1 MKTTLLAV
9 LAMLC
14 ISFVAS
20 AADASGKWSGEVP
33 GGRGNQ
39 PVSFTF
45 KAAGAALT
53 GTMTTARGDAAIDEG
68 KVDGD
73 KISFSISAPGR
84 DGGAPN
90 KQTYTGKVGA
100 DSIEFTREGGRGP
113 VTFTVKKAQ

>member
-9 LAMLC
+9 LAMLS

-20 AADASGKWSGEVP
+20 AADATGKWSGEVP

-39 PVSFTF
+39 PISFTF
-45 KAAGAALT
+45 KAAGSTLT
-53 GTMTTARGDAAIDEG
+53 GTITTAQGDAPIEEG
-68 KVDGD
+68 KIDGD
-73 KISFSISAPGR
+73 KITFSRTAPGR
-84 DGGAPN
+84 DGTPA

-113 VTFTVKKAQ
+113 VTFTVKKQ